1 MRTYRNKGRRGP
13 SRGEARFRPLVARLR
28 VVALGLLVAEVL
40 AVAVN
45 RSLVRVAGTSMEPAL
60 TDGDVLLT
68 RPATRRCARPG
79 RLVVVADPRND
90 DHLVVK
96 RVRSVTAE
104 GVDVRG
110 DLPERSTD
118 SRAWGPVPASAIRRI
133 VVARWPDLRTPLHHR
148 PDARLPGTDRR
159 VDGRGD
165 GQAGRVATRSSSG
178 SSKATSPAVRRP

>member
-1 MRTYRNKGRRGP
+1 MRR
-13 SRGEARFRPLVARLR
+13 SRSNGG
-28 VVALGLLVAEVL
+28 GLLGRLGIAILVLLVVEVV

-45 RSLVRVAGTSMEPAL
+45 RSLVRVAGASMEPAL
-60 TDGDVLLT
+60 TDGNVLLT

-79 RLVVVADPRND
+79 RVVVVADPRTD

-96 RVRSVTAE
+96 RVRSVTAD

-118 SRAWGPVPASAIRRI
+118 SRAWGPVPTSAIRRV

-148 PDARLPGTDRR
+148 PDAAADPVNR
-159 VDGRGD
+159 VDGP
-165 GQAGRVATRSSSG
+165 AG
-178 SSKATSPAVRRP
+178 

>member
-1 MRTYRNKGRRGP
+1 MRTYRNNGRRP
-13 SRGEARFRPLVARLR
+13 SWRLG
-28 VVALGLLVAEVL
+28 VGAFVLLVVEVV

-45 RSLVRVAGTSMEPAL
+45 RSLVRVAGASMEPAL

-79 RLVVVADPRND
+79 RLVVVADPRAA

-118 SRAWGPVPASAIRRI
+118 SRTWGAVPTSAIRRV

-148 PDARLPGTDRR
+148 PDAAADPVDRMDGP
-159 VDGRGD
+159 VD
-165 GQAGRVATRSSSG
+165 
-178 SSKATSPAVRRP
+178 